1 MKLVEKSLKQ
11 IAKQLEIRNAYIEH
25 EVARDMR
32 KRGVETEDD
41 IKLKERLADIDK
53 KYENN
58 I

>member
-32 KRGVETEDD
+32 KRGVETEEDL
-41 IKLKERLADIDK
+41 KLKERLDDIDK
-53 KYENN
+53 KYEKN

>member
-1 MKLVEKSLKQ
+1 MKLVEKSLKE

-25 EVARDMR
+25 KVARDMR
-32 KRGVETEDD
+32 KRGVETEEDL
-41 IKLKERLADIDK
+41 KLKERLTDINK

>member
-32 KRGVETEDD
+32 KRGVETEEDL
-41 IKLKERLADIDK
+41 KLKERLADIDK
-53 KYENN
+53 KYEKN